1 MLRFVLLLWLLVGCR
16 QPDAETLYQQAE
28 LQSQQS
34 RWTEALAVLDRAPR
48 DPKFLLLRA
57 EVLLG
62 QGNRAAAEALLPQE
76 PFSEAALEV
85 QRLMHLGNAARLRGD
100 TAAALTLL
108 RSARSLAGSSA
119 PLLTAVDL
127 RLAIALTRRGDYP
140 AAEAAARRALVYAE
154 QQRLP
159 FVELQASG
167 NLGFVALNAH
177 RYEEAISWF
186 ERVRRLSQT
195 PGNEEKA
202 LGNLA
207 LCYRALGDPDRALAL
222 LLRAEPLALA
232 AGQQHDAMVWI
243 GQAGS
248 IHFERG
254 EFPAAIERF
263 RRALEVSQ
271 TLGTAFTPAW
281 AHNVAKAYLEQGDT
295 SKAEPFLAQATRLAD
310 PGDRALQTSIALTR
324 ARLTASETGFAAIAA
339 DPANSPADR
348 QEALGRWARLFAGS
362 NRSELAAQKYR
373 ELLEL
378 GEATRSQLQRD
389 DSRLSY
395 GANVADLYAEYVDFL
410 MQRGETVLALET
422 ASAIR
427 GRLLGGAAVRA
438 SALQKL
444 SADSGHVILFYS
456 VNRERSWLWTI
467 TPAAVGSFSLPG
479 AKTLAPLLDEY
490 RQFIAGLRDPRS
502 SEAPARRKLT
512 ELLLRP
518 AAAALAPGARV
529 HLVPDGPLHALNF
542 ETLAS
547 PHNPDRYWLEDATIS
562 LTPSLSLLLAERRRF
577 PGSHALLVGAP
588 ETMPEPYQPLPHARE
603 ELTAVAAA
611 LAPMPI
617 KRLEGSACSRLK
629 LLDQPIAS
637 YRYAHFAVHSV
648 TDPVDPL
655 HSALL
660 LTRRDDGSSI
670 SAAEIRQL
678 PWRAELVTLSACRSA
693 GARNYGGEGLV
704 GLTWAF
710 LEAGAQNV
718 VAGLWDVNDRS
729 TSRLMS
735 DFYRRLAT
743 GRPPA
748 EALREAK
755 LELLRSAGPYAKPY
769 YWAPFVFFTSAK
781 QPPLSGV
788 ASSRDRKRP
797 EE

>member
-1 MLRFVLLLWLLVGCR
+1 MRRFVLLLGLLVGCR
-16 QPDAETLYQQAE
+16 PPDAEALYQQAE

-34 RWTEALAVLDRAPR
+34 RWTEALTVLDRAPR
-48 DPKFLLLRA
+48 EPKFLLLRA

-76 PFSEAALEV
+76 PYSEAALEV

-100 TAAALTLL
+100 TADALTLL
-108 RSARSLAGSSA
+108 HSARSLAGTSA
-119 PLLTAVDL
+119 PLLLAVDL
-127 RLAIALTRRGDYP
+127 RLAIALTRQGDY
-140 AAEAAARRALVYAE
+140 ANAEAAARRALGYAE

-159 FVELQASG
+159 FAELQASG

-207 LCYRALGDPDRALAL
+207 LCYRSLGDPDRALAL
-222 LLRAEPLALA
+222 LLRAEPLALSV
-232 AGQQHDAMVWI
+232 GQQHDAMVWI

-248 IHFERG
+248 IYFERG

-263 RRALEVSQ
+263 RRALEVSKA
-271 TLGTAFTPAW
+271 LGTAFTPAW
-281 AHNVAKAYLEQGDT
+281 AHNVARAYLEQGDLAR
-295 SKAEPFLAQATRLAD
+295 AEPFLAEATKLAD
-310 PGDRALQTSIALTR
+310 PNDRSLRTSIALTQ
-324 ARLTASETGFAAIAA
+324 ARIASSETGFATIAA
-339 DPANSPADR
+339 DAANSPADR
-348 QEALGRWARLFAGS
+348 QEALGRWARLLARS
-362 NRSELAAQKYR
+362 NRSDLAAQKYR
-373 ELLEL
+373 DLLAL
-378 GEATRSQLQRD
+378 GESTRSQLQRD

-422 ASAIR
+422 AATVR
-427 GRLLGGAAVRA
+427 GRLLGGSPIRA

-444 SADSGHVILFYS
+444 AAATGRVILFYS
-456 VNRERSWLWTI
+456 VNRERSWLWSI
-467 TPAAVGSFSLPG
+467 TPTAVESFPLPG
-479 AKTLAPLLDEY
+479 SKSLAPLLEEY
-490 RQFIAGLRDPRS
+490 RQFIGGLRDPRS
-502 SEAPARRKLT
+502 SDAPARRKLT

-518 AAAALAPGARV
+518 AAALLPAGTRV
-529 HLVPDGPLHALNF
+529 YLVPDGPLHSLNF

-547 PHNPDRYWLEDATIS
+547 PQDPDRYWLEDTTVS
-562 LTPSLSLLLAERRRF
+562 LVPSLSLLLSERVRSN
-577 PGSHALLVGAP
+577 GSQALLVGAP
-588 ETMPEPYQPLPHARE
+588 ETMPEPYQPLPFARQ
-603 ELTAVAAA
+603 ELDAVAAA
-611 LAPMPI
+611 LLPLPV
-617 KRLEGSACSRLK
+617 KRLEGRACSRSE
-629 LLDQPIAS
+629 LLGQPIS
-637 YRYAHFAVHSV
+637 SFRYAHFAVHAV

-660 LTRRDDGSSI
+660 LTRRDDGSVV
-670 SAAEIRQL
+670 SAAEIRHM
-678 PWRAELVTLSACRSA
+678 PWRAELVTLSACHSA
-693 GARNYGGEGLV
+693 GARNYSGEGLV

-710 LEAGAQNV
+710 LEAGAHNV
-718 VAGLWDVNDRS
+718 IAGLWDVNDRS

-735 DFYRRLAT
+735 DFYRRLAV

-769 YWAPFVFFTSAK
+769 YWAPFVFFTA
-781 QPPLSGV
+781 
-788 ASSRDRKRP
+788 AR
-797 EE
+797 